1 MEKATPNIILIIGN
15 EFSKKVIP
23 LIEQAKSSIF
33 IIVYDWRWYPDQIGS
48 AIQKFNNAIIA
59 SSRKGKKVKVI
70 TNRPYINK
78 ILLQLDI
85 KTKKI
90 HSKKTLH
97 TKLMIIDNKIAILG
111 SHNYTMNAF
120 TINHEISIILQDEQI
135 VKRLILYFENLWQL

>member
-1 MEKATPNIILIIGN
+1 MNEIIIGK
-15 EFSKKVIP
+15 EFGPKVIP

-48 AIQKFNNAIIA
+48 TIQRFNNAIIT
-59 SSRKGKKVKVI
+59 SSKRGKEVKVI
-70 TNRPYINK
+70 TNRPYINR
-78 ILLQLDI
+78 ILPQLNI
-85 KTKKI
+85 KVRKT

-97 TKLMIIDNKIAILG
+97 TKLMIIDNRIAILG

-120 TINHEISIILQDEQI
+120 VINHEVSVILQDEQI